1 MAQNS
6 RRTTRSVGKILF
18 LSLILS
24 PLAACGILETEDEIA
39 DEARVVVSGT
49 ASNPL
54 LLITSTKFE
63 RFYDEEGEPQNTV
76 VVADTVTLD
85 LPAGYDQIF
94 PVKPDKGFL
103 VRLVNPETEPAVI
116 SIQVYFDGE
125 LSYDQ
130 KNVSLSDAS
139 VEFSYI
145 FENFNTVY

>member
-1 MAQNS
+1 M
-6 RRTTRSVGKILF
+6 
-18 LSLILS
+18 LS

-54 LLITSTKFE
+54 LLITTTKFE
-63 RFYDEEGEPQNTV
+63 RFYDEEGEAQTTV
-76 VVADTVTLD
+76 VVADTVTID
-85 LPAGYDQIF
+85 PAAGYDHVY

-103 VRLVNPETEPAVI
+103 VRLVNPETETAVV

-139 VEFSYI
+139 LEFSYI